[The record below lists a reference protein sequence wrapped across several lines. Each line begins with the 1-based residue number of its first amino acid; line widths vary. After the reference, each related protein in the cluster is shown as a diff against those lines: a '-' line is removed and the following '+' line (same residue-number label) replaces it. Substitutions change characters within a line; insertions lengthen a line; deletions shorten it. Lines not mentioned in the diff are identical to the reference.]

1 MTTSYLY
8 LVSLAQ
14 KVGKVAFVTSSLLG
28 ILVIFLTL
36 FGVRKIFGTYKY
48 LMVVFLALGIF
59 LVFFEAIFHPNLH
72 FYNNGFAYFS
82 LKAPFGLSHGCMMVI
97 LPVYAGV
104 YSLTISMLAVQFVYR
119 YCALFSLSYL
129 SFFRGWKSVSWV
141 GYLVFFGII
150 WWIGACYLLNMDDIS
165 ANYFKNEMILRYE
178 VLPTEIPMMTF
189 LAFDPNDG
197 SVRWWDVLYTIQ
209 ISSIMGTQYI
219 TMIYCGWNM
228 HSKMEQKIAG
238 LSVALKRHHRQLFRS
253 LVFQVVSIFPPSQCY
268 VIQITC
274 PTIFLFS
281 PLVLI
286 IYIPYFELELSFP
299 AGAAITAFNVYP
311 AMDSIIVL
319 MVITE
324 YRAAVKRLWNAVLLK
339 ISIRSRNETSY
350 SSTQTQ
356 QIQLATMSTPTSN

>member
-1 MTTSYLY
+1 MSGSYLY

-14 KVGKVAFVTSSLLG
+14 QVGKVAFVTSSLFG

-48 LMVVFLALGIF
+48 LMVVFSALGVF
-59 LVFFEAIFHPNLH
+59 LACLEAVFHPNLH

-82 LKAPFGLSHGCMMVI
+82 LKAPFGLSHGFMMVI

-129 SFFRGWKSVSWV
+129 SYFRGWKHVYWIA
-141 GYLVFFGII
+141 YLFFFGLI
-150 WWIGACYLLNMDDIS
+150 WWIGAYYLLNMDDIS
-165 ANYFKNEMILRYE
+165 ANYFKDEMILHYE

-197 SVRWWDVLYTIQ
+197 SLRWWDVLYTVH
-209 ISSIMGTQYI
+209 ISSIMGIQYI
-219 TMIYCGWNM
+219 TMIYCGWNT

-238 LSVALKRHHRQLFRS
+238 LSVALKRHHRQLLKS
-253 LVFQVVSIFPPSQCY
+253 L
-268 VIQITC
+268 ITC

-281 PLVLI
+281 PLVFI

-299 AGAAITAFNVYP
+299 AGAAYTAFNVYP

-324 YRAAVKRLWNAVLLK
+324 YRAAVKRLWKTVLLK
-339 ISIRSRNETSY
+339 ISICARNETSY
-350 SSTQTQ
+350 SSNQTQ
-356 QIQLATMSTPTSN
+356 EVQLATM

>member
-1 MTTSYLY
+1 M
-8 LVSLAQ
+8 
-14 KVGKVAFVTSSLLG
+14 
-28 ILVIFLTL
+28 I
-36 FGVRKIFGTYKY
+36 
-48 LMVVFLALGIF
+48 VFSALGIF
-59 LVFFEAIFHPNLH
+59 LACLEAVFHPNLH

-82 LKAPFGLSHGCMMVI
+82 LKAPFGLNHGCMMVI

-129 SFFRGWKSVSWV
+129 SYFRGWKYVSWIA
-141 GYLVFFGII
+141 YLFFFGLI
-150 WWIGACYLLNMDDIS
+150 WWIGAYYLLNMDDIS
-165 ANYFKNEMILRYE
+165 ANYFKDEMILRYE

-197 SVRWWDVLYTIQ
+197 SVRWWDVLYTVQ
-209 ISSIMGTQYI
+209 ISSIMGIQYI

-238 LSVALKRHHRQLFRS
+238 LSVALKRHHRQLFKS
-253 LVFQVVSIFPPSQCY
+253 LVL
-268 VIQITC
+268 QITC

-281 PLVLI
+281 PLVFI

-299 AGAAITAFNVYP
+299 AGATVTAFNIYP

-324 YRAAVKRLWNAVLLK
+324 YRVAARRMWNSLLRK
-339 ISIRSRNETSY
+339 MTISAGKESSY

-356 QIQLATMSTPTSN
+356 QIQLATISKPTSN

>member
-1 MTTSYLY
+1 MSGSYLY

-28 ILVIFLTL
+28 ILVIFPTL

-48 LMVVFLALGIF
+48 LMVVFSALGIF
-59 LVFFEAIFHPNLH
+59 LASLEAIFHPNLH
-72 FYNNGFAYFS
+72 FYNNGFAFFS

-129 SFFRGWKSVSWV
+129 SFFRGWKSVSWIA
-141 GYLVFFGII
+141 YLMFFGIM
-150 WWIGACYLLNMDDIS
+150 WWIGAYYLLNMDDIS

-219 TMIYCGWNM
+219 TMIYFGWNM

-253 LVFQVVSIFPPSQCY
+253 LVF
-268 VIQITC
+268 QITC

-324 YRAAVKRLWNAVLLK
+324 YRAAVK
-339 ISIRSRNETSY
+339 S
-350 SSTQTQ
+350 
-356 QIQLATMSTPTSN
+356 QILVI